1 MAPPVP
7 PSGSW
12 PILAFV
18 ARRTGMALSDLQCRR
33 LDEKLAARPGGPSVY
48 FLLHL
53 QSPAGAAD
61 LAELIDAIS
70 VQKTELFRDESQ
82 LSALRTHVLEP
93 MVARMHRP
101 LRLWSAGCATGEE
114 VATLLVMLAELGAD
128 PGSTVLGTDI
138 SETAVARARELCFTS
153 EQMQRVPPM
162 VRDRWFVPAGPGR
175 FTLVGHLKERA
186 SFECH
191 NLMDLPYPTAAEG
204 QGFDVIV
211 CRNVLIYFAPESFER
226 VVASLAGRLAP
237 EGMLV
242 LSAAEPLLRTPPA
255 LRTVRYE
262 QAFFYARAQE
272 PTAIVDAVP
281 PGAPRT
287 PSSSGLPAVGTRQP
301 LPRTPSASG
310 LPAVGAPPAPRTAP
324 SGRFPAVMPQKV
336 EGPAEVQPG
345 EAGAHSEADALFAKV
360 LEWASSGGEASPQT
374 SGPHTEADAL
384 FAQALEWAAGEV
396 ASPQTAE
403 TLRRCLALDPDL
415 AAARYLLGMVL
426 EQRGALAEAAEE
438 YRRALRSLEEGRARA
453 TPFFL
458 NNARL
463 QVACARAVER
473 VERTGPLPQR

>member
-1 MAPPVP
+1 
-7 PSGSW
+7 
-12 PILAFV
+12 
-18 ARRTGMALSDLQCRR
+18 MALSDLQCRR
-33 LDEKLAARPGGPSVY
+33 IDEKLAARPGGPSVY

-138 SETAVARARELCFTS
+138 SETAIAKARELCFTS

-162 VRDRWFVPAGPGR
+162 VRDRWFVPAGLGR

-186 SFECH
+186 RFLCH
-191 NLMDLPYPTAAEG
+191 NLMDMPYPRAEEG
-204 QGFDVIV
+204 QGFDVIA
-211 CRNVLIYFAPESFER
+211 CRNVLIYFTPESFEK
-226 VVASLAGRLAP
+226 VVVTLAGRLAP
-237 EGMLV
+237 EGMLM
-242 LSAAEPLLRTPPA
+242 LSAAEPLLRAPPV
-255 LRTVRYE
+255 LRTVRCD

-272 PTAIVDAVP
+272 
-281 PGAPRT
+281 GALKT
-287 PSSSGLPAVGTRQP
+287 PSATGLPAV
-301 LPRTPSASG
+301 A
-310 LPAVGAPPAPRTAP
+310 PAKAPESPI
-324 SGRFPAVMPQKV
+324 SGRFPAVSATKPP
-336 EGPAEVQPG
+336 EPPAPVQP
-345 EAGAHSEADALFAKV
+345 
-360 LEWASSGGEASPQT
+360 
-374 SGPHTEADAL
+374 SGPHLEADAL
-384 FAQALEWAAGEV
+384 FAQALEWAGGGE
-396 ASPQTAE
+396 ASPQTAD
-403 TLRRCLALDPDL
+403 TLRSCLVLDPDL
-415 AAARYLLGMVL
+415 AAARYLLGLVL

-463 QVACARAVER
+463 LVACVRAVER
-473 VERTGPLPQR
+473 VERTGGPFPQR

>member
-1 MAPPVP
+1 
-7 PSGSW
+7 
-12 PILAFV
+12 
-18 ARRTGMALSDLQCRR
+18 MALSDLQCRR
-33 LDEKLAARPGGPSVY
+33 LDEKLTARPGGLSPQY
-48 FLLHL
+48 LMHL

-70 VQKTELFRDESQ
+70 VQKTELFRDEPQ
-82 LSALRTHVLEP
+82 LEALRTHVLGP
-93 MVARMHRP
+93 MVARMRRP

-114 VATLLVMLAELGAD
+114 VATLLVMLAEVGAD
-128 PGSTVLGTDI
+128 PASTVLGTDI
-138 SETAVARARELCFTS
+138 SETAITRARELCFS
-153 EQMQRVPPM
+153 AEQLQRVPSGA
-162 VRDRWFVPAGPGR
+162 RERWFLPAAGGR
-175 FTLVGHLKERA
+175 FTLVGHLKDRA
-186 SFECH
+186 GFECH

-211 CRNVLIYFAPESFER
+211 CRNVLIYFSPESFER
-226 VVASLAGRLAP
+226 VVASLAVRLAP

-242 LSAAEPLLRTPPA
+242 LSAAEPLLRTPPT

-272 PTAIVDAVP
+272 AMAFADAVP

-301 LPRTPSASG
+301 LPRTPSVSG
-310 LPAVGAPPAPRTAP
+310 LPAVGT
-324 SGRFPAVMPQKV
+324 RFPAVQPQRM

-374 SGPHTEADAL
+374 SEA
-384 FAQALEWAAGEV
+384 
-396 ASPQTAE
+396 
-403 TLRRCLALDPDL
+403 LRRCLALDPDL
-415 AAARYLLGMVL
+415 SAARYLMGMLL
-426 EQRGALAEAAEE
+426 EQRGALAEAAVE

-463 QVACARAVER
+463 QVACARAIER
-473 VERTGPLPQR
+473 VERGPGPAPAR

>member
-1 MAPPVP
+1 
-7 PSGSW
+7 
-12 PILAFV
+12 
-18 ARRTGMALSDLQCRR
+18 MALSDLQCRR
-33 LDEKLAARPGGPSVY
+33 LDEKLTARPGGLTPQY
-48 FLLHL
+48 LMHL

-82 LSALRTHVLEP
+82 LEALRTHVLGP
-93 MVARMHRP
+93 MVARMRRP

-114 VATLLVMLAELGAD
+114 VATLLVMLAEVGAD
-128 PGSTVLGTDI
+128 SSSTVLGTDI
-138 SETAVARARELCFTS
+138 SETAITRARELCFS
-153 EQMQRVPPM
+153 AEQLQRVPSGA
-162 VRDRWFVPAGPGR
+162 RERWFLPAPGGR
-175 FTLVGHLKERA
+175 FTLVGHLKDRA

-226 VVASLAGRLAP
+226 VVASLAARLAP

-242 LSAAEPLLRTPPA
+242 LSAAEPLLRAPPS
-255 LRTVRYE
+255 LRTVRFE

-272 PTAIVDAVP
+272 ATAVVDATP

-301 LPRTPSASG
+301 LPRTPSVSG
-310 LPAVGAPPAPRTAP
+310 LPAVGASTSLRTAT
-324 SGRFPAVMPQKV
+324 SGRFPAVTSQKP
-336 EGPAEVQPG
+336 EGPADLQAG

-374 SGPHTEADAL
+374 AEA
-384 FAQALEWAAGEV
+384 
-396 ASPQTAE
+396 
-403 TLRRCLALDPDL
+403 LRRCLALDPDL
-415 AAARYLLGMVL
+415 SAARYLMGMLL
-426 EQRGALAEAAEE
+426 EQRGALAEAAVE

-463 QVACARAVER
+463 QVACARAIER
-473 VERTGPLPQR
+473 VERGAGPPPAR

>member
-1 MAPPVP
+1 
-7 PSGSW
+7 
-12 PILAFV
+12 
-18 ARRTGMALSDLQCRR
+18 MALSDLQCRR
-33 LDEKLAARPGGPSVY
+33 LDEKLTARPGGLSTQY
-48 FLLHL
+48 LMHL

-82 LSALRTHVLEP
+82 LEALRTHVLGP
-93 MVARMHRP
+93 MVARMRRP

-114 VATLLVMLAELGAD
+114 VATLLVMLAEVGAD
-128 PGSTVLGTDI
+128 SSSTVLGTDI
-138 SETAVARARELCFTS
+138 SETAITRARELCFS
-153 EQMQRVPPM
+153 AEQLQRVPSGA
-162 VRDRWFVPAGPGR
+162 RERWFLPAPGGR
-175 FTLVGHLKERA
+175 FTLVGHLKDRA

-226 VVASLAGRLAP
+226 VVASLAARLAP

-242 LSAAEPLLRTPPA
+242 LSAAEPLLRTPPS
-255 LRTVRYE
+255 LRTVRFE
-262 QAFFYARAQE
+262 QAFFYARAPE
-272 PTAIVDAVP
+272 ATAIVDPVP

-301 LPRTPSASG
+301 LPRTPSVSG
-310 LPAVGAPPAPRTAP
+310 LPAVGASTSLRTAT
-324 SGRFPAVMPQKV
+324 SGRFPAVTSQKP
-336 EGPAEVQPG
+336 EGSTEIQPG
-345 EAGAHSEADALFAKV
+345 DAGAHSEADALFAKV

-374 SGPHTEADAL
+374 
-384 FAQALEWAAGEV
+384 
-396 ASPQTAE
+396 AE
-403 TLRRCLALDPDL
+403 SLRRCLALDPDL
-415 AAARYLLGMVL
+415 SAARYLMGMLL
-426 EQRGALAEAAEE
+426 EQRGALAEAAVE

-463 QVACARAVER
+463 QVACARAIER
-473 VERTGPLPQR
+473 VERGAGPPPAR